1 MQTDYCETPAWQV
14 IIGNTMTP
22 DLLQRIY
29 IHIHSYFIYLIFY
42 HNCNWVFRNNRYIF
56 VCCKYLHPQVQQ
68 CVKYTVLLHNNA
80 IHFDFR
86 IISLYMYIYI
96 NLCNIFTISKKLTS
110 HQKHSRLTTIGSFK
124 QRTTKIP
131 TTNLLLMS
139 TIMKNKSKSIVNFN
153 IHARM

>member
-29 IHIHSYFIYLIFY
+29 IHIYSYFIYLIFY
-42 HNCNWVFRNNRYIF
+42 YNCNWVNRYIF
-56 VCCKYLHPQVQQ
+56 VCCKYLHPKYNNVLSIRYCYITMQSILTLELLA
-68 CVKYTVLLHNNA
+68 CVC
-80 IHFDFR
+80 
-86 IISLYMYIYI
+86 IYI

>member
-29 IHIHSYFIYLIFY
+29 IKINSYYLHLIFY
-42 HNCNWVFRNNRYIF
+42 HQYNGIFF
-56 VCCKYLHPQVQQ
+56 VCCKYLHFQVQQ

-153 IHARM
+153 IHARR